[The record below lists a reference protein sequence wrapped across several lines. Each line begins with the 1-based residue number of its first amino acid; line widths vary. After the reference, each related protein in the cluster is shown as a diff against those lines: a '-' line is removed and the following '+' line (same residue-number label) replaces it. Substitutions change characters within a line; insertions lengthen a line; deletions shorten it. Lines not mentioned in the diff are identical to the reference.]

1 MAILKQPQLV
11 LNSQPIGQHHPLTG
25 RSPLKRDEAAY
36 EQHQMGQIPQ
46 RSLPDGAKTGG
57 WRSRYSQVIE
67 WQEATLLNA
76 AADQSTMALFPMLVA
91 LEEQSCGMSG
101 QSNCTTGV
109 TPMMKQV
116 SLYVMSH

>member
-1 MAILKQPQLV
+1 MALLKQPQLV
-11 LNSQPIGQHHPLTG
+11 LISQPIGQHHPLLG
-25 RSPLKRDEAAY
+25 RSPTKREEAAY
-36 EQHQMGQIPQ
+36 GQRQIGQISQ
-46 RSLPDGAKTGG
+46 CTLPDGAKTGG

-67 WQEATLLNA
+67 WQEATRLNA

-101 QSNCTTGV
+101 QSSCTTGE

-116 SLYVMSH
+116 SLYIMSR